1 MNIKRHRVV
10 SNGSPFPGATHALQ
24 DRAVQCAE
32 NEGWPIPGEPTEPS
46 RVVAQATFVQR
57 VTARVSLHVRNEVH
71 FWSGHPVQHKRAAPP
86 ARRVVVMHW
95 QGGMQAARP

>member
-32 NEGWPIPGEPTEPS
+32 NEGWPIPDEPTEPS

-57 VTARVSLHVRNEVH
+57 VTARVSQPVRNEVH
-71 FWSGHPVQHKRAAPP
+71 FQPGHPVQHKRAAPP
-86 ARRVVVMHW
+86 VRRVVMQW